1 MLGGAIIRCCLLSK
15 LAKYFHVLAIGVRG
29 HGGGSWTPGH
39 DAWDMVS
46 NDVAEFVEVVVGR
59 PVSISGNSSGGIITL
74 RCASRVSKWVKADM

>member
-1 MLGGAIIRCCLLSK
+1 MLR
-15 LAKYFHVLAIGVRG
+15 FHVFAIDVCGQE
-29 HGGGSWTPGH
+29 GGSWTLGH